1 MSVFRPFL
9 YQQNT
14 NNLDATVRDS
24 AFEAIGKAYEVVGEK
39 TMGPF
44 LVDLDDIKKNRVIR
58 IKPKK
63 IISAEKYLILL
74 FLLRIMSRV
83 FH

>member
-14 NNLDATVRDS
+14 NDPDATVRDS

-44 LVDLDDIKKNRVIR
+44 LVDLDDIKKTG
-58 IKPKK
+58 
-63 IISAEKYLILL
+63 
-74 FLLRIMSRV
+74 
-83 FH
+83 